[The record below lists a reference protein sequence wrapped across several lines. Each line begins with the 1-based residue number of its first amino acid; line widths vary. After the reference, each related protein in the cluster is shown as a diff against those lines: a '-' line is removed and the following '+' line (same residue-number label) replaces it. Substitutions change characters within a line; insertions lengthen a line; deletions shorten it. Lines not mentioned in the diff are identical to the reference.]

1 VFSFIW
7 LYCVPLL
14 IFIVAYWKILTVVRR
29 QAKLEADRRKVTV
42 KAKEPVAG
50 TSRGTTEMKMEGISN
65 DKSERG
71 LYKEGK
77 PKDTA
82 KGKEGQPRS
91 TGLSQA
97 KINVM
102 KTMVYIVICFA
113 VCWMPRA
120 SYFLYKKSTVT
131 YRLSLNTCTV

>member
-1 VFSFIW
+1 M
-7 LYCVPLL
+7 PLL
-14 IFIVAYWKILTVVRR
+14 IFIFAYWKILIVVRR

-50 TSRGTTEMKMEGISN
+50 TSRGTIEMKIEGISHA
-65 DKSERG
+65 KSEKA
-71 LYKEGK
+71 LNKKEAE
-77 PKDTA
+77 PKATA
-82 KGKEGQPRS
+82 KGEGKGKQGS
-91 TGLSQA
+91 TCLSQA